1 MEISK
6 MPLNPLIIPNVQSG
20 SQALK
25 TKPSIN
31 SLRTENRK
39 EKKKTESSNLGLT
52 LPYKKIN
59 KNFGERILH
68 FFITF
73 TFNLSISF
81 SVENFPN
88 RDVVKKQH
96 QSVRSR

>member
-39 EKKKTESSNLGLT
+39 EKKKTESTNLGL
-52 LPYKKIN
+52 KN
-59 KNFGERILH
+59 KSKFWR
-68 FFITF
+68 
-73 TFNLSISF
+73 
-81 SVENFPN
+81 ENFAFFYYLH
-88 RDVVKKQH
+88 V
-96 QSVRSR
+96 